1 MKKFLKIVLLT
12 LILIFIINVF
22 LDFYVSYRLQHCK
35 SSLYVT
41 WNEISDSDVNA
52 DMIIMGSSRAEW
64 QFNPLIIDSILQV
77 NSYILGFSGSSIN
90 RQVFKYNIYNHYQK
104 KPKWLIINID
114 YVKTLVW
121 TNGVYR
127 EQLFPYFTIPYMREQ
142 ILKVESFSIIEKYI
156 PIYRYTTYKGIWTLL
171 SEEAKVVDIPIKGY
185 TPYDK
190 SWDPT
195 EYNKVKTFHFETD
208 KRTVKMFDE
217 FLSERKN
224 EGVQVI
230 FCYAPIYIGLTEKV
244 DNLQEVYDTFH
255 FYADKYNIPILDY
268 TFSELSK
275 DTCNFFNATHLNKK
289 GAELFSLQLATDLD
303 SLGIIKL
310 Q

>member
-1 MKKFLKIVLLT
+1 
-12 LILIFIINVF
+12 
-22 LDFYVSYRLQHCK
+22 
-35 SSLYVT
+35 LYVT

-52 DMIIMGSSRAEW
+52 DMIIMGNSRAEW
-64 QFNPLIIDSILQV
+64 QFNPLIIDSILQI

-114 YVKTLVW
+114 YFNTLVW
-121 TNGVYR
+121 TNGFYR

-230 FCYAPIYIGLTEKV
+230 FCYTPIYIGLTEKV

-289 GAELFSLQLATDLD
+289 GSELFSLQLATDLD